1 MNTSENRAV
10 GMAFLLSLA
19 IVAGVSLTARV
30 YLLEEVKTVEAGDI
44 QYMTPV
50 DQGR

>member
-10 GMAFLLSLA
+10 GLAFLLSLA

-30 YLLEEVKTVEAGDI
+30 YLLEDVKTVEAGDV
-44 QYMTPV
+44 QFMTPV
-50 DQGR
+50 NQAR

>member
-1 MNTSENRAV
+1 MNNPENRAV
-10 GMAFLLSLA
+10 GLAFLLSLA

-30 YLLEEVKTVEAGDI
+30 YLQDVKTVEAGDV

-50 DQGR
+50 EQGR